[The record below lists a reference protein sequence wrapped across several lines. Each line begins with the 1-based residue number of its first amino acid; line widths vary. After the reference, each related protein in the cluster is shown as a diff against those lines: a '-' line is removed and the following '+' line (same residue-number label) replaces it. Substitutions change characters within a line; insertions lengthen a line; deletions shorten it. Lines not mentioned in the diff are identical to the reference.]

1 MLYQKYFES
10 KYEEEKRKF
19 ENEMQKMR
27 MEMKLSEVTYKHVA
41 YSTCIDYVLID
52 VIIIIQTRE
61 EMMRDE
67 LSHKRTL
74 ELTQA
79 QSSSTTNPVPM
90 VGYIWMLENTL
101 PQIKLLFCAES
112 AAGSR

>member
-1 MLYQKYFES
+1 
-10 KYEEEKRKF
+10 
-19 ENEMQKMR
+19 
-27 MEMKLSEVTYKHVA
+27 
-41 YSTCIDYVLID
+41 
-52 VIIIIQTRE
+52 
-61 EMMRDE
+61 MMRDE

-90 VGYIWMLENTL
+90 VGHFDVGKYFQVKHIIL
-101 PQIKLLFCAES
+101 CSES

>member
-1 MLYQKYFES
+1 
-10 KYEEEKRKF
+10 
-19 ENEMQKMR
+19 
-27 MEMKLSEVTYKHVA
+27 
-41 YSTCIDYVLID
+41 
-52 VIIIIQTRE
+52 
-61 EMMRDE
+61 MMRDE

-90 VGYIWMLENTL
+90 VGHLDVGKYF
-101 PQIKLLFCAES
+101 QIKLLFCVES